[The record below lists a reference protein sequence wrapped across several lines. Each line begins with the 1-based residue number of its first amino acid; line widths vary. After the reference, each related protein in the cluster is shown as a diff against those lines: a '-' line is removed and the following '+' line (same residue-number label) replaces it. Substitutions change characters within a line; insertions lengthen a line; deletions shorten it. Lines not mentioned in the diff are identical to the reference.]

1 MNNNDDERGGKP
13 SASSMSRCLACP
25 GSVKLCAGL
34 KPGAKSKQP
43 VYTQE
48 GEAIHATLAGESDVE
63 ELTPDLREK
72 HERLDAKRQVVE
84 ARFGKAL
91 WINEKKRWWSPNR
104 RYSGRFDRTGFNGH
118 RAILIDYKTGRL
130 EVTPAARNLQ
140 LRTGVVLLYR
150 NMPHLSEIHAAIIQ
164 DHRPITT
171 TTYDEEAIEASCLQ
185 IENIVKATEA
195 DDAPRIAG
203 LDQCRFCPAA
213 GTTCPEHK
221 EWVTKGMD
229 VPEGTAGEWGPED
242 WASFCESI
250 PLLRKWIDSRVAQ
263 AKDMLAADPASIPGF
278 FLKPGGRTEIDS
290 RVVRHLVEQGYDFDE
305 LCTAFSVSK
314 NKLRP
319 VLGKLTNTKGRV
331 LDAMLYKLCGKF
343 MTTKRNAPTL
353 EPKKEEPEET
363 E

>member
-13 SASSMSRCLACP
+13 SASSMSRYLACP
-25 GSVKLCAGL
+25 GSAKLCAGL
-34 KPGAKSKQP
+34 ETGAKSKQP

-48 GEAIHATLAGESDVE
+48 GEAIHAALAGESEVE
-63 ELTPDLREK
+63 ELTPDLRDK

-91 WINEKKRWWSPNR
+91 WINERRFWSPNK
-104 RYSGRFDRTGFNGH
+104 RYSGRFDRTGFHGH

-140 LRTGVVLLYR
+140 LRAGVALLSH
-150 NMPHLSEIHAAIIQ
+150 NFPHLTEIQAAIIQ
-164 DHRPITT
+164 DRRPITT
-171 TTYDEEAIEASCLQ
+171 TTYDEESIKASCAQ

-195 DDAPRIAG
+195 DDAPRNAG

-213 GTTCPEHK
+213 GTCPEHK

-242 WASFCESI
+242 WSSFCESI
-250 PLLRKWIDSRVAQ
+250 PLLRKWLDCRVAQ
-263 AKDMLAADPASIPGF
+263 AKDMLAEDPASIPGY
-278 FLKPGGRTEIDS
+278 FLKPGSLTEKIDS

-305 LCTAFSVSK
+305 LCAAFSVSK
-314 NKLRP
+314 TKLRP
-319 VLGKLTNTKGRV
+319 VLGKLTSTKGRV
-331 LDAMLYKLCGKF
+331 LDAMFYKLCGNF

-363 E
+363 A